1 MNGKGSAQRV
11 SLYGM
16 LIALAFVL
24 SYIET
29 LIPISLGI
37 QGVKLGLA
45 NLVTMTGL
53 YTIGIKGTVVISL
66 IRILLVGFTFSN
78 LFAVFYS
85 LGGLALS
92 LLAMAVCKKF
102 RLFGT
107 VGVSIMGGVAHNIG
121 QLLVA
126 AFVVRQAG
134 VFYYLP
140 VLLVAGTLAG
150 LVIGILGNMMIERI
164 RYYLKKLQ

>member
-1 MNGKGSAQRV
+1 MNGKGSAQRA

-53 YTIGIKGTVVISL
+53 YTIGIKGTVEISL

>member
-1 MNGKGSAQRV
+1 MKGKKSAQMA

-24 SYIET
+24 SFVET

-37 QGVKLGLA
+37 PGVKLGLA
-45 NLVTMTGL
+45 NLVTMVGL
-53 YTIGIKGTVVISL
+53 YTIGTKGTVVVSL

-85 LGGLALS
+85 LGGFVLS
-92 LLAMAVCKKF
+92 ILIMILCKKYKW
-102 RLFGT
+102 LGT
-107 VGVSIMGGVAHNIG
+107 IGISIAGGVAHNIG
-121 QLLVA
+121 QICVA
-126 AFVVRQAG
+126 AYVVRQAG

-140 VLLVAGTLAG
+140 MLLIAGTAAG
-150 LVIGILGNMMIERI
+150 LVIGILGNMIIDRI
-164 RYYLKKLQ
+164 GTYLRKMQ